1 MKGGRGSMST
11 AKKEPGLAM
20 LVIVLALICLVV
32 AALLG
37 LVNQVTA
44 PAIAANTEKTIQ
56 DSLKVVLPADS
67 YEKVEYDGGDITLD
81 TGTVVPVLAVYQAGE
96 EGYVV
101 ETNSPNG
108 FGGAIDMMAGINSAG
123 EVTGL
128 AIITH
133 AETSGLGSK
142 ATDPEWQAQFA
153 GATDIV
159 SVTKDGGTIEAI
171 TGSTITSR
179 AVCDGVNA
187 ARAVVEALG

>member
-1 MKGGRGSMST
+1 MCIR
-11 AKKEPGLAM
+11 
-20 LVIVLALICLVV
+20 
-32 AALLG
+32 
-37 LVNQVTA
+37 
-44 PAIAANTEKTIQ
+44 
-56 DSLKVVLPADS
+56 DS
-67 YEKVEYDGGDITLD
+67 
-81 TGTVVPVLAVYQAGE
+81 
-96 EGYVV
+96 
-101 ETNSPNG
+101 

>member
-1 MKGGRGSMST
+1 M
-11 AKKEPGLAM
+11 
-20 LVIVLALICLVV
+20 
-32 AALLG
+32 
-37 LVNQVTA
+37 
-44 PAIAANTEKTIQ
+44 
-56 DSLKVVLPADS
+56 
-67 YEKVEYDGGDITLD
+67 
-81 TGTVVPVLAVYQAGE
+81 
-96 EGYVV
+96 V

-159 SVTKDGGTIEAI
+159 MCHQGWRYLRPSLVRPLPPAQFATASTPPCCC
-171 TGSTITSR
+171 GSTGLRRDRDNECKETIF
-179 AVCDGVNA
+179 
-187 ARAVVEALG
+187 

>member
-1 MKGGRGSMST
+1 MTAANTNST
-11 AKKEPGLAM
+11 GY
-20 LVIVLALICLVV
+20 LVKLTGTLLLISVVV
-32 AALLG
+32 AGLLG
-37 LVNQVTA
+37 LTNHITA
-44 PAIAANTEKTIQ
+44 DKIAAINEEKAAA
-56 DSLKVVLPADS
+56 SMEEVLPADS
-67 YEKVEYDGGDITLD
+67 YTELTY
-81 TGTVVPVLAVYQAGE
+81 TGSDPNVTAIYEAAGQ
-96 EGYVV
+96 GYVV
-101 ETNSPNG
+101 EVSPSG

>member
-1 MKGGRGSMST
+1 MST

-171 TGSTITSR
+171 TGSTLPPAQFATASTPPVLLWKHWVKEGPR
-179 AVCDGVNA
+179 Q
-187 ARAVVEALG
+187 